1 MQCLEIQT
9 APCSASV
16 YLVVI
21 LQGRKV
27 KGKARVF
34 TVSMLFFP
42 SQYSVLKFHLLDEKV
57 ERRLLMLPCGLT
69 SLLK

>member
-9 APCSASV
+9 APRSALV

-27 KGKARVF
+27 KGKARVLTISIF
-34 TVSMLFFP
+34 FSFSILHFKVSTL
-42 SQYSVLKFHLLDEKV
+42 
-57 ERRLLMLPCGLT
+57 R
-69 SLLK
+69 